1 MLLGHISCYDIK
13 RFLECVCC
21 LIKSEK
27 ERKEKR
33 KKDLTFFPAL
43 HEETVL
49 LQWDWLSWG
58 VIHRPHPEDCLC
70 RANAD
75 ACSVGDAS
83 LWIEDKCL
91 TPLPSFHRLD
101 PEYIWTESGADFYAE
116 RAADA
121 VLFRNIRKY
130 CDWHLVH

>member
-1 MLLGHISCYDIK
+1 M
-13 RFLECVCC
+13 
-21 LIKSEK
+21 EK
-27 ERKEKR
+27 GEKEKR
-33 KKDLTFFPAL
+33 EKEFGDGLLTFFPAL
-43 HEETVL
+43 AEHTVL
-49 LQWDWLSWG
+49 VQRDWLSWG
-58 VIHRPHPEDCLC
+58 VFHRPHPEYSVCW
-70 RANAD
+70 AHTD

-121 VLFRNIRKY
+121 SLLIDVWKY
-130 CDWHLVH
+130 SNWHLLIH